1 MGLAKNLAIGGL
13 YLIGA
18 GILARGAGVDPLFLF
33 RERGTYS
40 QAENFREEDSEI
52 PMRNSVRGKNFQKK
66 LYVNPLQ
73 KKTADLRKKNLQA
86 DFDVI
91 DYEDYLWEARQ
102 QADRIRRF
110 ETEKKTAQGQMEIDK
125 AINDW
130 WEESNASEMNR
141 MLGLTEDYFG
151 HQSKMADARQK
162 DEGAKVR
169 KKYAREFDD
178 YQKSREQESNS
189 GKPSKSSGG
198 WFGGLFGK

>member
-1 MGLAKNLAIGGL
+1 
-13 YLIGA
+13 
-18 GILARGAGVDPLFLF
+18 
-33 RERGTYS
+33 
-40 QAENFREEDSEI
+40 
-52 PMRNSVRGKNFQKK
+52 
-66 LYVNPLQ
+66 
-73 KKTADLRKKNLQA
+73 
-86 DFDVI
+86 
-91 DYEDYLWEARQ
+91 
-102 QADRIRRF
+102 
-110 ETEKKTAQGQMEIDK
+110 MEIDK

-162 DEGAKVR
+162 DEDAKVL
-169 KKYAREFDD
+169 KKYAQEFDD